1 MAEQDESL
9 EVMIHKLLHVAIR
22 RRWWLLVPTVVVAL
36 GACAASRVLPN
47 RYESV
52 ATILVTHQQ
61 VPERYV
67 TPNSTYDMREA
78 LLIMTDAILSRTQL
92 LQIINEFDLYPQD
105 RKRLA
110 PEELVELIRNN
121 ITIEPTGKGTET
133 KDLNSFKISFTGHDP
148 HLAQEVTSKLTTLFI
163 QENLT
168 SREEQSTGT
177 TNFLDDQLQI
187 AAADLK
193 QQESRLRD
201 FKMHY
206 LGELPEQQQGN
217 LAILGGLHA
226 QLQNTM
232 TSINRARQQ
241 QVYLESLLSQY
252 RDLAAAGVPA
262 PGAVVVSP
270 SETIKAEL
278 ARLKN
283 ERADLLARYT
293 DKYPDVVKIDEQIK
307 EAEAMLAASMKGSEP
322 TKGETIKESA
332 KSANPPERDATTTA
346 QLKSQLEANR
356 LEIQDAITEQKQIE
370 SRIAEYQSRLNMTP
384 VREEQLADILR
395 DYDLSK
401 KNYDDL
407 LGKKT
412 QSELATSL
420 EIRQQGAQFRIID
433 PPSLPMKPSGADH
446 VKISL
451 GGLGAG
457 LALGVALV
465 FLLETKDHS
474 LLDEEEL
481 RRVFAFPLMVGVPV
495 LLSKVE
501 QRRRSRVAVLEWLVG
516 TTLCLLVCA
525 TEFYV
530 YRRG

>member
-1 MAEQDESL
+1 MAEQDEGL
-9 EVMIHKLLHVAIR
+9 DVMISKLLRVAIK

-36 GACAASRVLPN
+36 GACAASMVLPN

-52 ATILVTHQQ
+52 ATILVAHQQ

-67 TPNSTYDMREA
+67 TPNSTSDIREQ
-78 LLIMTDAILSRTQL
+78 LLLMTDAILSRTQL
-92 LQIINEFDLYPQD
+92 LRIINEFGLYPKDQ
-105 RKRLA
+105 KRLA
-110 PEELVELIRNN
+110 PEDLVELIRSD
-121 ITIEPTGKGTET
+121 ITIQPTEKGAEP
-133 KDLNSFKISFTGHDP
+133 KDLNSFTISFTGTDP
-148 HLAQEVTSKLTTLFI
+148 HMAQEVTSKLTALFT
-163 QENLT
+163 QEYLK

-177 TNFLDDQLQI
+177 TNFLDEQLQA

-217 LAILGGLHA
+217 LAILAGLHA
-226 QLQNTM
+226 QLQDTM
-232 TSINRARQQ
+232 AAINRARQQ
-241 QVYLESLLSQY
+241 KVYLESLLSQY
-252 RDLAAAGVPA
+252 QNLAAAGVAA

-270 SETIKAEL
+270 ADTIKAEL
-278 ARLKN
+278 TRLKN

-307 EAEAMLAASMKGSEP
+307 EAEGMLAASAKGLEP
-322 TKGETIKESA
+322 TKGETSKESA
-332 KSANPPERDATTTA
+332 QTANPPERDATYA

-356 LEIQDAITEQKQIE
+356 LEIQDAITEQKQLE
-370 SRIAEYQSRLNMTP
+370 SRIAECQSRLNMTP

-420 EIRQQGAQFRIID
+420 ERRQQGQQFRVID
-433 PPSLPMKPSGADH
+433 PASLPMKPSGADH

-481 RRVFAFPLMVGVPV
+481 RRVFAFPLMVGVPM

-516 TTLCLLVCA
+516 ATLCLLVCA

>member
-9 EVMIHKLLHVAIR
+9 DVMLSKLLHVAVR

-36 GACAASRVLPN
+36 GACAVSRVLPN
-47 RYESV
+47 HYESV
-52 ATILVTHQQ
+52 ATILVAHQQ

-67 TPNSTYDMREA
+67 TPNSTADIREQ
-78 LLIMTDAILSRTQL
+78 LLLMTDTILSRTQL
-92 LQIINEFDLYPQD
+92 IQIIGEFDLYPRA

-110 PEELVELIRNN
+110 PEDLVELMRKD

-133 KDLNSFKISFTGHDP
+133 KEPNSFKISFTGTDP
-148 HLAQEVTSKLTTLFI
+148 HMAQEVTSKLTTLFT
-163 QENLT
+163 QEYLE
-168 SREEQSTGT
+168 SREDQSKRT
-177 TNFLDDQLQI
+177 TIFLGDQLQ
-187 AAADLK
+187 AADADLK

-217 LAILGGLHA
+217 LAILAGLHTE
-226 QLQNTM
+226 LQNTM

-252 RDLAAAGVPA
+252 QSMADAGVAA

-270 SETIKAEL
+270 ADTIKAEL
-278 ARLKN
+278 TQLRN

-293 DKYPDVVKIDEQIK
+293 EKYPDVVKIDEQIK
-307 EAEAMLAASMKGSEP
+307 EAEAMLAAATKGSAP
-322 TKGETIKESA
+322 TKGETTKASA
-332 KSANPPERDATTTA
+332 KSANPSEKDAATA

-356 LEIQDAITEQKQIE
+356 LEIQDALADQKQIE

-407 LGKKT
+407 LAKEK

-420 EIRQQGAQFRIID
+420 EIRQEGAQFRLID
-433 PPSLPMKPSGADH
+433 PPSLPMKPSGATH
-446 VKISL
+446 VKVSL

-457 LALGVALV
+457 LALGIALV

-481 RRVFAFPLMVGVPV
+481 RRVFAFPLLVGVPM

-516 TTLCLLVCA
+516 ATLCLLVCA

>member
-1 MAEQDESL
+1 MGEQDEGL
-9 EVMIHKLLHVAIR
+9 DVMITKLLHVAIK

-36 GACAASRVLPN
+36 CACAVSTVLPN
-47 RYESV
+47 HYESV
-52 ATILVTHQQ
+52 ATILVAHQQ

-67 TPNSTYDMREA
+67 TPNSTSDIREQ
-78 LLIMTDAILSRTQL
+78 LLLMTDAILSRTEL
-92 LQIINEFDLYPQD
+92 LRIIDEFGLYPKE

-110 PEELVELIRNN
+110 PEELVEMIRKD
-121 ITIEPTGKGTET
+121 ISIQPTTKSFDP
-133 KDLNSFKISFTGHDP
+133 KDLDSFTISFTGTDP
-148 HLAQEVTSKLTTLFI
+148 RVAQKVANKLTTLFT
-163 QENLT
+163 EEYSK
-168 SREEQSTGT
+168 SREEQSTDT
-177 TNFLDDQLQI
+177 TNFLDEQLQA

-193 QQESRLRD
+193 QQESRKRD

-217 LAILGGLHA
+217 LEILTGLHA

-232 TSINRARQQ
+232 ASINRARQE

-252 RDLAAAGVPA
+252 QDLAAAGVA
-262 PGAVVVSP
+262 GPGAVAVSP
-270 SETIKAEL
+270 AESIKAEL
-278 ARLKN
+278 ARLRN
-283 ERADLLARYT
+283 ERADLMARYT
-293 DKYPDVVKIDEQIK
+293 DKYPDVLKLDEQIK
-307 EAEAMLAASMKGSEP
+307 EAEAMLAVSTKGAEP
-322 TKGETIKESA
+322 TKGETVKESA
-332 KSANPPERDATTTA
+332 KSVNSPERDAATA
-346 QLKSQLEANR
+346 QLKSKLEANR

-384 VREEQLADILR
+384 VREEQLAGILR

-420 EIRQQGAQFRIID
+420 EIRQQGAQFRLID

-451 GGLGAG
+451 SGLGAG

-474 LLDEEEL
+474 LRDEEEM
-481 RRVFAFPLMVGVPV
+481 RGTFAFPLMIGIPI
-495 LLSKVE
+495 LLSSIE
-501 QRRRSRVAVLEWLVG
+501 LRRRSRFKVLEWLVG

-525 TEFYV
+525 TEFFI

>member
-9 EVMIHKLLHVAIR
+9 DVMISKLLHVAVK

-36 GACAASRVLPN
+36 GACAASMVLPN

-52 ATILVTHQQ
+52 ATILVAHQQ

-67 TPNSTYDMREA
+67 TPNSTTDIREQ
-78 LLIMTDAILSRTQL
+78 LLLMTDEILSRTEL
-92 LQIINEFDLYPQD
+92 LRIIDEFGLYPKN

-110 PEELVELIRNN
+110 PEDLVELIRSD
-121 ITIEPTGKGTET
+121 ITIQPTSKGTDP
-133 KDLNSFKISFTGHDP
+133 KDLNSFTISFTSTDP
-148 HLAQEVTSKLTTLFI
+148 HMAQEVTSRLTTLFT
-163 QENLT
+163 QEYLK

-177 TNFLDDQLQI
+177 TNFLDEQLQA

-252 RDLAAAGVPA
+252 QDLAAAGVAA

-270 SETIKAEL
+270 AETIKAEL
-278 ARLKN
+278 ARLRN

-293 DKYPDVVKIDEQIK
+293 EQYPDVVKIDEQIK
-307 EAEAMLAASMKGSEP
+307 EAEAMLAASTKGLEP
-322 TKGETIKESA
+322 AKGETSKESA
-332 KSANPPERDATTTA
+332 KSANSPERDTATA
-346 QLKSQLEANR
+346 QLKSQLEVNR
-356 LEIQDAITEQKQIE
+356 LEIQDAVTEQKQIE

-420 EIRQQGAQFRIID
+420 EIHQQGAQFRLID

-446 VKISL
+446 MKISL
-451 GGLGAG
+451 GGLAAG
-457 LALGVALV
+457 LALGVALA

-481 RRVFAFPLMVGVPV
+481 RRIFPFPLMVGVPM

-501 QRRRSRVAVLEWLVG
+501 QRSRSRVAALEWLVG
-516 TTLCLLVCA
+516 TALCLLVCA
-525 TEFYV
+525 TEFYI